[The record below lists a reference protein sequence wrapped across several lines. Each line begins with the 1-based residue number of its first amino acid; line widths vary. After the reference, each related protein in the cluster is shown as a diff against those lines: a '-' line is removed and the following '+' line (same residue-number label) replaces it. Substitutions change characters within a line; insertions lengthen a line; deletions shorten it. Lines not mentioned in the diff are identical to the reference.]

1 MFVVPAETINLDACS
16 NVISRKIKSFFG
28 TSNRKPL
35 VGLGV
40 VGTKT
45 FIKSSLIFSFIK
57 PSFSLVANPTAHTP
71 LRGYSNN
78 TTLYGVYKLDG
89 SALYWGYD
97 DDDYPANL
105 TFNSSTVWNK
115 Q

>member
-1 MFVVPAETINLDACS
+1 M
-16 NVISRKIKSFFG
+16 
-28 TSNRKPL
+28 
-35 VGLGV
+35 
-40 VGTKT
+40 
-45 FIKSSLIFSFIK
+45 
-57 PSFSLVANPTAHTP
+57 
-71 LRGYSNN
+71 YSNN